1 MNKDLIIQLV
11 KVANN
16 LDEMGFSK
24 EANRLDKIAS
34 KIVVSIAPTGNY
46 QKDIE
51 QFKALYLAGKSDDA
65 NTLLFSVLDSKD
77 YNKEQKEAFRHQTS
91 SIETA
96 KFFEFDVEKAN
107 DKLSQLLKKSN
118 FQFDTDG
125 TLNSATNINDFTN
138 FWIKQIQPAFRGD
151 VGYDYW
157 LSEKFLIFK
166 KSLLA
171 KKKKAKEA
179 EDSKKSWW
187 QRTFGQ

>member
-1 MNKDLIIQLV
+1 MKKDLIIQLV

-24 EANRLDKIAS
+24 EANILDKIAS
-34 KIVVSIAPTGNY
+34 KIVVSQRPTGKY
-46 QKDIE
+46 TEDIK
-51 QFKALYLAGKSDDA
+51 QFKALMLAGKSDDA
-65 NTLLFSVLDSKD
+65 ITLLFSVLDSKD
-77 YNKEQKEAFRHQTS
+77 YSEAQKKAFKHQAN
-91 SIETA
+91 SIEIS
-96 KFFEFDVEKAN
+96 KNFEFDVEKAN
-107 DKLSQLLKKSN
+107 DKLSRLLKRSN
-118 FQFDTDG
+118 FQFDPDG

-138 FWIKQIQPAFRGD
+138 FWIQKIQPAFRGD
-151 VGYDYW
+151 VDYDFW

-171 KKKKAKEA
+171 KKRKAKEV